1 MLTKDMLLKVM
12 YDYNGTTE
20 EFMTNIQKQYHYIEV
35 QVWDD
40 ESDNMMNN
48 KQENAV
54 KTFRFHFRKLVRVVE
69 QLVLVV
75 WLRLLSNQ

>member
-1 MLTKDMLLKVM
+1 MASLKKHGGFTMLTKDMLLKVM

-40 ESDNMMNN
+40 EC
-48 KQENAV
+48 
-54 KTFRFHFRKLVRVVE
+54 VRT
-69 QLVLVV
+69 
-75 WLRLLSNQ
+75 

>member
-35 QVWDD
+35 QVWDED
-40 ESDNMMNN
+40 
-48 KQENAV
+48 
-54 KTFRFHFRKLVRVVE
+54 RKST
-69 QLVLVV
+69 
-75 WLRLLSNQ
+75 RLNSSH

>member
-1 MLTKDMLLKVM
+1 M

-48 KQENAV
+48 EQENAV
-54 KTFRFHFRKLVRVVE
+54 KPFRFHFRKLMRVVGLLG
-69 QLVLVV
+69 LVGL
-75 WLRLLSNQ
+75 LQLLSK